1 MIKLTRS
8 ELLWNIRALGM
19 AIAKAK
25 EQKNENLAHEFEEL
39 LLKYEQQA
47 SGEGTMFELTQAT

>member
-8 ELLWNIRALGM
+8 ELLWNIRALEM

-25 EQKNENLAHEFEEL
+25 EQKNENLEHEFEEL
-39 LLKYEQQA
+39 RLKYEQQA
-47 SGEGTMFELTQAT
+47 SGEGTVFELTQAV